1 MIVRSSDGTAVQ
13 VPERHVSPT
22 VRLFVSSCGALGV
35 WQLGWVAEESD
46 RLSVVLPLP
55 WAVSFWLGAW
65 SLVAITGVAAG
76 ISGRDL
82 PTRVALVVVAVVE
95 LQGMVALVADDRPMG
110 WQFWQFGQ
118 AAVIVVI
125 ALGLVA
131 APLRTP
137 PDRLHE

>member
-1 MIVRSSDGTAVQ
+1 MIVRASDGTAVQ
-13 VPERHVSPT
+13 VPERRVSPT
-22 VRLFVSSCGALGV
+22 VRLFVAACGALGV

-46 RLSVVLPLP
+46 RLSVVLPIP
-55 WAVSFWLGAW
+55 WSVSFWLVAW
-65 SLVAITGVAAG
+65 SVVAVTGSAAG

-82 PTRVALVVVAVVE
+82 PTRVALVVVAVVQ
-95 LQGMVALVADDRPMG
+95 LQGMVALIADDRPMG
-110 WQFWQFGQ
+110 TQFWQFGQ
-118 AAVIVVI
+118 AATIAVT

>member
-1 MIVRSSDGTAVQ
+1 MIVRASDGTAVQ

-22 VRLFVSSCGALGV
+22 VRLFVAACGVLGV
-35 WQLGWVAEESD
+35 WQLGWVSEESD

-55 WAVSFWLGAW
+55 WSVSFWLVAW
-65 SLVAITGVAAG
+65 SLVAVTGIAAG

-95 LQGMVALVADDRPMG
+95 IQGVAALIADDRPMG
-110 WQFWQFGQ
+110 HQFWQFGQ
-118 AAVIVVI
+118 AAVIAVT